1 MWHDRR
7 RMIRIAIDAG
17 GTFTDCVFLRRGSLQ
32 ILKIASTPADPA
44 AAIRTAIERALPR
57 SGESSASPAGELICG
72 TTVGTNALLQR
83 RGGKVV
89 LVTTAGFEDVL
100 EIGRQA
106 RPQLYDFFASP
117 PPPLVPR
124 ERRLGLR
131 ERVDADG
138 NVILRPTSAEL
149 DRIARRVR
157 ACRGDSVAICFLFSF
172 VNSAHERM
180 LARRLRADGHAVS
193 VSHEILPEIRE
204 FERTAT
210 TAANAYLV
218 PVMAGYLRNLQSL
231 ALDLAGPSRTS
242 PRRRRSASSHSVR
255 VMQSNGGVC
264 SAAVA
269 AREPVRTILSG
280 PAGGVLG
287 AQYVAALAGLP
298 RIISFDMGGTSTDV
312 ALIETGGGKNTSGGV
327 RTTTESVVAGV
338 PVALPMLDIHTVG
351 AGGGSIAR
359 FDRAGALRVGP
370 ESAGAD
376 PGPIAYGLGEKPTV
390 TDAHFILG
398 HLGADALLG
407 GEFLLDED
415 RTRRRMERARGRM
428 PSVEAFAQGIL
439 DVADTAMEKSIR
451 VISVERGYD
460 PRDYA
465 LVAFG
470 GAGGLHACG
479 LAAALRMRSVL
490 VPKFPGGL
498 SALGIL
504 RADVVKDFSRTVLMK
519 VPLGGE
525 EKSPRRRER
534 NLGFARA
541 LQRAFSALDRQ
552 AAHEMRGE
560 GFAARQVRLERLLDV
575 RYVGQSFDLMVPS
588 AIDFVDRFH
597 QEHARRYGYADVA
610 RPVEVVNVRIRATGI
625 VPKPALPRRR
635 EGTAN
640 ATKAIAWVRPIYFS
654 GLVRQTPVYHRAL
667 LRAGN
672 RFAGP
677 AVVTEYSGTT
687 LVPPGWRAHVDS
699 YENLLLSLARKSQ

>member
-1 MWHDRR
+1 M
-7 RMIRIAIDAG
+7 MRIAIDAG
-17 GTFTDCVFLRRGSLQ
+17 GTFTDCVFLRGGKLQ
-32 ILKIASTPADPA
+32 ILKIPSTPADPA
-44 AAIRTAIERALPR
+44 AAIRTAIDRAQ
-57 SGESSASPAGELICG
+57 SQGGGESGAQLICG

-106 RPQLYDFFASP
+106 RPQLYDFFVSP

-124 ERRLGLR
+124 ERRLCLR
-131 ERVDADG
+131 ERVAADG

-149 DRIARRVR
+149 DRIVRRVR
-157 ACRGDSVAICFLFSF
+157 ACRGDSVAVCFLFSF
-172 VNSAHERM
+172 VNFAHERT
-180 LARRLRADGHAVS
+180 LARRLRAAGHTVS

-210 TAANAYLV
+210 TVANAYLV
-218 PVMAGYLRNLQSL
+218 PVMASYLRNLQEL
-231 ALDLAGPSRTS
+231 AVDPSG
-242 PRRRRSASSHSVR
+242 RSAHSLRRNLRGRSVR

-312 ALIETGGGKNTSGGV
+312 ALIETAEGAANFGGV
-327 RTTTESVVAGV
+327 RTTTESVVGGL
-338 PVALPMLDIHTVG
+338 PVAVPMLDIHTVG

-376 PGPIAYGLGEKPTV
+376 PGPIAYGRGERPTV
-390 TDAHFILG
+390 TDAHLVLG

-407 GEFLLDED
+407 GEFLLDIG
-415 RTRRRMERARGRM
+415 RTRHWMERARGRM
-428 PSVEAFAQGIL
+428 PSVESFAQGIL

-465 LVAFG
+465 LAAFG

-479 LAAALRMRSVL
+479 LAASLRMRTVL

-504 RADVVKDFSRTVLMK
+504 RANVVKDFSRTVLLK
-519 VPLGGE
+519 VPVS
-525 EKSPRRRER
+525 EKGKAPRRER
-534 NLGFARA
+534 NEELDRG
-541 LQRAFSALDRQ
+541 LQRAFSALTRQ
-552 AAHEMRGE
+552 AAHEMSGE
-560 GFAARQVRLERLLDV
+560 GFSAGQVRLERMLDV
-575 RYVGQSFDLMVPS
+575 RYVGQSFDLMVP
-588 AIDFVDRFH
+588 AATGFVIRFH
-597 QEHARRYGYADVA
+597 QEHARRYGYADA
-610 RPVEVVNVRIRATGI
+610 TRPVEVVNVRIRATGI
-625 VPKPALPRRR
+625 VPKLALPRAR
-635 EGTAN
+635 EGAPN
-640 ATKAIAWVRPIYFS
+640 ARTAIARVHPVYFS
-654 GLVRQTPVYHRAL
+654 GAVLQAPVYDRTL

-672 RFAGP
+672 RLAGP
-677 AVVTEYSGTT
+677 AIVTEYSGTA
-687 LVPPGWRAHVDS
+687 LVPPGWRARVDA
-699 YENLLLSLARKSQ
+699 YENLLLTHARPSK